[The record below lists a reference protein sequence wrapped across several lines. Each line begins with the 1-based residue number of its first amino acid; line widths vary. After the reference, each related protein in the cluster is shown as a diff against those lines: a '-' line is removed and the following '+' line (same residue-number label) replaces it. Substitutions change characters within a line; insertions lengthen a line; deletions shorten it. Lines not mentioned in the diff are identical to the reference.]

1 MLEQYAEP
9 KSYTTSEKISE
20 IPVET
25 LLTGEEDER
34 TQSKRGWLQLINR
47 SDDDRKKQTKPNQTT
62 DFSENTNLRCWFGH
76 EFSPDK

>member
-9 KSYTTSEKISE
+9 KSYTTWEKISE

-47 SDDDRKKQTKPNQTT
+47 SDDDRNKQTKPNYWLLGEYKPKMLIR
-62 DFSENTNLRCWFGH
+62 SWV
-76 EFSPDK
+76 

>member
-9 KSYTTSEKISE
+9 KSYTTSEKSSE

-34 TQSKRGWLQLINR
+34 TQPKRG
-47 SDDDRKKQTKPNQTT
+47 
-62 DFSENTNLRCWFGH
+62 
-76 EFSPDK
+76 